1 METDRDFGPE
11 WVKRIR
17 VKRVVF
23 GEKIIF
29 VIMADSE

>member
-1 METDRDFGPE
+1 MEIDRDFGPD

-23 GEKIIF
+23 GGKNIF